1 MRAMSVRKSS
11 MVERLVRL
19 VVACIGSCAALCA
32 MGQTVNVP
40 FSALRPTSG
49 EAAAAHALVVELSPR
64 EALAGVHLHLAL
76 AEAPQ
81 PGMRYVAWVNGNQ
94 VADTDTDTNRALQ
107 TLALSTPAFEP
118 GVNSIQ
124 LALVARDA
132 PLDARLDPDIARRNA
147 APVDDA
153 RSSVSLDFAGLRPNP
168 APLLSQLPIAFD
180 RRARLPRTVTVEL
193 AAGKRPA
200 ESLAAESLA
209 AAAWAVQAIA
219 VQMSHS
225 DVMVRYRHAADEA
238 GRNASDGPSE
248 AFASDAAARAGDVL
262 IVGPRDA
269 LHGTVPATIERAIAG
284 PFLGIFPAND
294 GKSVV
299 VVISGQTGSDCLTAA
314 RAFAQA
320 LSDRGGALPNTA
332 QATVRDAGSIGS
344 SQPRLTVSLANDDP
358 ALMQAALSFAAL
370 DARHRG
376 AMTDMDFHFG
386 GRIDNAGLYLGP
398 QSALPRNVMRR
409 LPTFHAP
416 GPGQAVSLRQGLP
429 TDTSPGTPLVALL
442 GSDDSSAARA
452 VDMLR
457 DPKVWALFS
466 QTSTLFDT
474 RSSTAH
480 ALPTLPHS
488 WIGTLHLLVTD
499 HAVFWPLLGGLL
511 LIAFFTL
518 NLTLKVQTQKRLG
531 LDNR

>member
-1 MRAMSVRKSS
+1 MRAMSDRKSS
-11 MVERLVRL
+11 MVKRLVRL
-19 VVACIGSCAALCA
+19 VVACIGTCATLGA

-64 EALAGVHLHLAL
+64 EALAGVHLHVAL

-94 VADTDTDTNRALQ
+94 VADADTATNQALQ

-132 PLDARLDPDIARRNA
+132 RLDAGLDPDIARRDA
-147 APVDDA
+147 APVADA

-168 APLLSQLPIAFD
+168 SPLLSQLPIAFD

-193 AAGKRPA
+193 ADGNRPA
-200 ESLAAESLA
+200 EPFA

-225 DVMVRYRHAADEA
+225 DVTVRYRHASDEPR
-238 GRNASDGPSE
+238 RNANDSPSQ
-248 AFASDAAARAGDVL
+248 AFAADAAARAGDVL

-269 LHGTVPATIERAIAG
+269 LHGSVPATIERAIAG

-299 VVISGQTGSDCLTAA
+299 VVISGQTGSDCLAAA

-320 LSDRGGALPNTA
+320 LSNRGGALPNTA

-358 ALMQAALSFAAL
+358 ALMQAALSFAAI

-376 AMTDMDFHFG
+376 ALTDMDFHFG

-409 LPTFHAP
+409 LPTFRAP
-416 GPGQAVSLRQGLP
+416 GPGQAVAVRQGLP
-429 TDTSPGTPLVALL
+429 TDTSPRTPLVALL
-442 GSDDSSAARA
+442 GSDESSAARA

-466 QTSTLFDT
+466 QTSTRFDT
-474 RSSTAH
+474 QTSTAQ
-480 ALPTLPHS
+480 ALPTRPHS
-488 WIGTLHLLVTD
+488 WIGKLHLLVTD

-531 LDNR
+531 LGNR